1 IRLSW
6 ALVVVVHV
14 SVQCQP
20 VSNCPRKKAR
30 VRFLE
35 KQEVSVGTAVVGGVG
50 SYSCKMGF
58 AGEDF
63 PRAYFT

>member
-1 IRLSW
+1 MRLSW
-6 ALVVVVHV
+6 VLVVAVHAC
-14 SVQCQP
+14 SASP
-20 VSNCPRKKAR
+20 NCPRKKAR

-35 KQEVSVGTAVVGGVG
+35 NQQNDVGAVMGDVG

>member
-1 IRLSW
+1 IRPSW
-6 ALVVVVHV
+6 VLVVAVHV
-14 SVQCQP
+14 SMQCQP

-35 KQEVSVGTAVVGGVG
+35 KQQVNDGGAVMGDVG

-63 PRAYFT
+63 P